1 MSTFRARKR
10 LSSPCLVL
18 TSALFLT
25 LAPSAFAGSATSKT
39 VVAGAD
45 TWARSGLT
53 TSQYS
58 TTNLRSGLFNSSVVN
73 RSFLRFPQAAVDDVR
88 DKNVLNG
95 VLWIYGTQSGACDRR
110 VEARRLTAGF
120 GSGTVWSNQPASSSY
135 VQGATTK
142 SAGAAGCAA
151 GWIPV
156 PIQKALIDGWA
167 DGALPNYGLLVRATD
182 EADSAAWRVFGS
194 LESSTDPQLVIN
206 YNTPPSTP
214 GLISPAAGASG
225 ACDPTLSASF
235 TDAEGGEGRVDFQV
249 LNSAGALVVG
259 GSEDSAAGKANW
271 QVPRNAD
278 GTCKLVAGESYSWRA
293 KAYDGRDY
301 SGWSAGRAL
310 SVQAA
315 SDVTFDGTKSTSW
328 SDWHGCAASR
338 IADLASDPTGLWAG
352 PVIRMEVRNSDTN
365 ADPACVDEPTENP
378 RTQLVGPDNIEG
390 DAIDKTGDTA
400 SVTFEGFSFFIPA
413 SWPASIPEWISVY
426 SDYGAP
432 YGGTSDVAVALTD
445 GTLRA
450 PNSNG
455 TYNWQTGWETP
466 MDGLRGHWVNIVQ
479 EVKRSHD
486 EKVGYVR
493 QWYSTDRNSLQPTIF
508 TGKGCA
514 SISADTKTCY
524 KTTFGTAM
532 DDGKL
537 SPRIGLYHSNTITTP
552 DPMTTYFRAFKQ
564 GKSLDAVNP
573 TTP

>member
-18 TSALFLT
+18 TSALFLA

-39 VVAGAD
+39 VVAEAD

-167 DGALPNYGLLVRATD
+167 DGALPNYGLLMRATN
-182 EADSAAWRVFGS
+182 EADAAAWRIFGS

-301 SGWSAGRAL
+301 SGWSAGRAY
-310 SVQAA
+310 V
-315 SDVTFDGTKSTSW
+315 
-328 SDWHGCAASR
+328 
-338 IADLASDPTGLWAG
+338 LASASPIIWRSGFEDSTFSEWDQHQALPGRITSVSS
-352 PVIRMEVRNSDTN
+352 PVQEGSKSARFEIR
-365 ADPACVDEPTENP
+365 
-378 RTQLVGPDNIEG
+378 GG
-390 DAIDKTGDTA
+390 DLYNDTA
-400 SVTFEGFSFFIPA
+400 RAELGYTNNMA
-413 SWPASIPEWISVY
+413 S
-426 SDYGAP
+426 
-432 YGGTSDVAVALTD
+432 
-445 GTLRA
+445 
-450 PNSNG
+450 
-455 TYNWQTGWETP
+455 
-466 MDGLRGHWVNIVQ
+466 
-479 EVKRSHD
+479 
-486 EKVGYVR
+486 
-493 QWYSTDRNSLQPTIF
+493 
-508 TGKGCA
+508 
-514 SISADTKTCY
+514 
-524 KTTFGTAM
+524 
-532 DDGKL
+532 
-537 SPRIGLYHSNTITTP
+537 
-552 DPMTTYFRAFKQ
+552 
-564 GKSLDAVNP
+564 
-573 TTP
+573 